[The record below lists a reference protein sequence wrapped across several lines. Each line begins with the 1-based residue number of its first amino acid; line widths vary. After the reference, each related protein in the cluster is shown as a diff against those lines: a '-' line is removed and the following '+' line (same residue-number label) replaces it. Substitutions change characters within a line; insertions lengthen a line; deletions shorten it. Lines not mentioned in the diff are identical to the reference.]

1 MKLIIDN
8 ANIDEIRS
16 MYEFFPMDGVT
27 CNPTI
32 LAKEKRPPYEVL
44 KEIRDFIEEGELH
57 VQVVSDL
64 ADNMVEEAYKIRKE
78 LGDDT
83 FIKIPTTK
91 EGLKAIRILAA
102 AGIRVTATA
111 IYTQMQAFLAAKAGA
126 LYVAPYINRIDNL
139 GSDGVRTAK
148 EIHDMFRN
156 YKFKTE
162 VLAASFKNS
171 RQVISLCE
179 YGIGATTISPISVN
193 SRDESS
199 NRPRCLGIS
208 PRTRRQKAARSGA
221 SAPGTTSWKPVI
233 LRRPWNC
240 TACGAGSSPWERSDS
255 ANPRRTWS
263 SCAPAATI
271 PGPMRCCWTKTTA
284 PSAIPS

>member
-8 ANIDEIRS
+8 ANIDDIRS
-16 MYEFFPMDGVT
+16 MYEYFPMDGVT

-57 VQVVSDL
+57 VQVLSDQ
-64 ADNMVEEAYKIRKE
+64 ADGMGEEAYKIRRE

-102 AGIRVTATA
+102 AGIHVTATA
-111 IYTQMQAFLAAKAGA
+111 IYTQAFLAAKSGA
-126 LYVAPYINRIDNL
+126 QYVAPYINRIDNL

-156 YKFKTE
+156 YGFKTE

-171 RQVISLCE
+171 RQVITLCE
-179 YGIGATTISPISVN
+179 YGIGATTISPDVLDLLIKNDSVTAALN
-193 SRDESS
+193 VFRRDFE
-199 NRPRCLGIS
+199 
-208 PRTRRQKAARSGA
+208 K
-221 SAPGTTSWKPVI
+221 V
-233 LRRPWNC
+233 
-240 TACGAGSSPWERSDS
+240 CGKG
-255 ANPRRTWS
+255 
-263 SCAPAATI
+263 
-271 PGPMRCCWTKTTA
+271 KTMLDC
-284 PSAIPS
+284 

>member
-16 MYEFFPMDGVT
+16 MYEYFPMDGVT

-57 VQVVSDL
+57 VQVISDR
-64 ADNMVEEAYKIRKE
+64 ADPMVEEAYKIRKE

-83 FIKIPTTK
+83 YIKIPTTK

-102 AGIRVTATA
+102 AGIHVTATA

-148 EIHDMFRN
+148 EIHDMFRH
-156 YKFKTE
+156 YGFPTE

-179 YGIGATTISPISVN
+179 YGIGATTISPDVLDFLIKNDSVTAALN
-193 SRDESS
+193 VFRRDFESCAA
-199 NRPRCLGIS
+199 RAERCL
-208 PRTRRQKAARSGA
+208 TVRRFYDRF
-221 SAPGTTSWKPVI
+221 TS
-233 LRRPWNC
+233 
-240 TACGAGSSPWERSDS
+240 SF
-255 ANPRRTWS
+255 
-263 SCAPAATI
+263 
-271 PGPMRCCWTKTTA
+271 
-284 PSAIPS
+284 